1 MFFVTGIT
9 GNVGGAAAR
18 QLLKEG
24 HTVRTLARDPQK
36 AAAWSQKGVDVRQGD
51 FNDASAVA
59 GALQGVQG
67 AFLMLPPFFTPAP
80 GFPEAKAI
88 AASFR
93 EALRQAPPPRVVA
106 LSSIGSQQTSGLGM
120 VTATHL
126 LEEAL
131 GDLPFLTAFLR
142 PGSFF
147 ENYTSGLKAAAS
159 TGWFDTYLTPT
170 SRPVPMVATEDI
182 GKEVAR
188 LLTGDWGGKKG
199 ADSDKKG
206 ARGNKKIVELGSP
219 VSPDDL
225 ARAMSEVLGRTIQAR
240 AIPPEQ
246 WTASLEAQ
254 GMPPGFIK
262 PFLEME
268 EGFNSGW
275 IDFGVSGAEPV
286 PGTIT
291 PSQFFAQARKG

>member
-1 MFFVTGIT
+1 MFFVTGMT
-9 GNVGGAAAR
+9 GKVGGAAAR

-36 AAAWSQKGVDVRQGD
+36 ATEWSQKGVDIRQGD

-59 GALQGVQG
+59 GALEGVEG
-67 AFLMLPPFFTPAP
+67 AYLMLPPFFTPAP

-93 EALRQAPPPRVVA
+93 EALRQAPPPRLVA

-120 VTATHL
+120 ITATHL

-131 GDLPFLTAFLR
+131 GELPFPIAFIR

-147 ENYTSGLKAAAS
+147 ENYTFGLKAAAS

-170 SRPVPMVATEDI
+170 SQPVPMVATEDI

-188 LLTGDWGGKKG
+188 LLTGDWGG
-199 ADSDKKG
+199 
-206 ARGNKKIVELGSP
+206 NQKIIELGSP

-225 ARAMSEVLGRTIQAR
+225 ARAMSQGLGRTVQAR
-240 AIPPEQ
+240 AIPREQ

-268 EGFNSGW
+268 DGFNSGW
-275 IDFGVSGAEPV
+275 IDFGVSGTEPV

-291 PSQFFAQARKG
+291 PSQFFEQARKG

>member
-24 HTVRTLARDPQK
+24 YTVRTLARDPQK
-36 AAAWSQKGVDVRQGD
+36 AAEWSQKGVDVRQGD

-59 GALQGVQG
+59 GALEGVEG
-67 AFLMLPPFFTPAP
+67 AYLMLPPFFTPAP

-93 EALRQAPPPRVVA
+93 EALRQAPPPRLVA

-120 VTATHL
+120 ITATHL

-131 GDLPFLTAFLR
+131 GELPFPTAFIR
-142 PGSFF
+142 AGSFF
-147 ENYTSGLKAAAS
+147 ENYTFGLKAAAS

-188 LLTGDWGGKKG
+188 LLTGDWGG
-199 ADSDKKG
+199 
-206 ARGNKKIVELGSP
+206 NQKIIELGSP

-225 ARAMSEVLGRTIQAR
+225 ARAMSEGLGRTVQAR
-240 AIPPEQ
+240 AIPREQ

-268 EGFNSGW
+268 DGFNSGW
-275 IDFGVSGAEPV
+275 IDFGVPGAEPV

-291 PSQFFAQARKG
+291 PSQFFEQARKG